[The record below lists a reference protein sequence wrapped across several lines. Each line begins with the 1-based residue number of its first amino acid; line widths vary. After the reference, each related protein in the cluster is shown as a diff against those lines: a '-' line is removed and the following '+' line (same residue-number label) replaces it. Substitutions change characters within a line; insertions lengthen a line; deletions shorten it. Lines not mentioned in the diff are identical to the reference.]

1 MNLHRISEETV
12 KAATLRKRK
21 QRERERIK
29 IENNQNRKKK
39 EKERRL
45 KLLIEQEESM
55 RKQKS
60 LAQKRWHQKKQ
71 TQQPN
76 SERKY
81 RVR

>member
-39 EKERRL
+39 EKESRL
-45 KLLIEQEESM
+45 KLIEHEESM
-55 RKQKS
+55 RKRKS
-60 LAQKRWHQKKQ
+60 LAQKRWRQKKPTTAKFGAKIQ
-71 TQQPN
+71 RT
-76 SERKY
+76 
-81 RVR
+81 VT